1 MIKFPTNVKLT
12 KKELTTLRKQIKL
25 ENAAELAE
33 KARRKKENSLGPNQ
47 GFLTD
52 VFTNT
57 PGANAPLSNPWQM
70 NYDNNYAPISLNRIL
85 LTYLYSTQGV
95 AQTYI
100 DQPIEDALRGGLEY
114 KSDEL
119 DSEDLDLF
127 EKYMDAYV
135 LPEIK
140 SAMKWRGVFGGA
152 GLIINTDQDPK
163 SPLDKEAINEK
174 TPFQLIPADRWELV
188 LIFPNFNKSDT
199 PYTYYGE
206 LLNKTRVIQLKGKEA
221 PSFMRQ
227 RLQGWGMSEYER
239 LMRDLQLYLK
249 NQDVIFELIDE
260 AKIDVM
266 GIQGLNASILS
277 GQSGQLVGRRMLD
290 IGMGKNYHNTLVMDK
305 EDTYEQKQ
313 LSFSGLAE
321 ILTQIRIGM
330 AAAAKMPVTKL
341 FGISAAG
348 FNSGEDD
355 IENYNAMVESEVR
368 GNMKRVLIELIP
380 IVCRKVFGFEAKI
393 EFNFKP
399 LRMLS
404 AVEEENVKTAKFNRI
419 SALYAQGQ
427 YTAKEYHEKLR
438 REGLE
443 DMDTEVGKGT
453 READPPAASMRTDVA
468 QSPAKPPKSGEE

>member
-1 MIKFPTNVKLT
+1 MRYPSNVNLT
-12 KKELTTLRKQIKL
+12 PKEKAILRKT
-25 ENAAELAE
+25 LANE
-33 KARRKKENSLGPNQ
+33 KREAIIAKRKQNSLGPGQ

-52 VFTNT
+52 VFIQT

-70 NYDNNYAPISLNRIL
+70 NYDNNYAPITLNRIL

-100 DQPIEDALRGGLEY
+100 DQPIEDGLRGGLEY
-114 KSDEL
+114 KSDQL
-119 DSEDLDLF
+119 DNEDLDLF
-127 EKYMDAYV
+127 EKYMDRCV
-135 LPEIK
+135 LPELK
-140 SAMKWRGVFGGA
+140 SAMKWRGVFGGS
-152 GLIINTDQDPK
+152 GLIINTDQDPLE
-163 SPLDKEAINEK
+163 PLDKKAITEES
-174 TPFQLIPADRWELV
+174 PFQLIPADRWELV
-188 LIFPNFNKSDT
+188 LVFPNFNHNAV
-199 PYTYYGE
+199 PFNYYGQSIHE
-206 LLNKTRVIQLKGKEA
+206 SRVIMLKGKEA

-266 GIQGLNASILS
+266 GIDGLNASILS
-277 GQSGQLVGRRMLD
+277 GQSGQLVSKRMLD
-290 IGMGKNYHNTLVMDK
+290 IGVGKNYHNTLLMDK

-321 ILTQIRIGM
+321 VLTQIRIGM

-368 GNMKRVLIELIP
+368 GNLKMALIDLIP
-380 IVCRKVFGFEAKI
+380 IISRKVFGYEAKI
-393 EFNFKP
+393 EFQFKP

-404 AVEEENVKTAKFNRI
+404 AEQEENVKTSKYNRI
-419 SALYAQGQ
+419 SDQ
-427 YTAKEYHEKLR
+427 YSKGMYTGKEYHEKQR

-443 DMDTEVGKGT
+443 DMDTEVGKGS
-453 READPPAASMRTDVA
+453 RDPEPPTSGMKTDVP
-468 QSPAKPPKSGEE
+468 QNPAKPPKKGE